1 MRHSQFF
8 IDSKARDAWLIAMGK
23 AMDTIEM
30 DTAHRAELWNYLEMA
45 ANSMVNQ
52 PD

>member
-1 MRHSQFF
+1 MRQAVDGLE
-8 IDSKARDAWLIAMGK
+8 INADLR
-23 AMDTIEM
+23 T
-30 DTAHRAELWNYLEMA
+30 ELWNYLEMA